1 MKFNLAIDPRKEVLS
16 IVAFI
21 KETVRTCGFKRIVVA
36 CSGGVDSSTVFFLAT
51 RAFGFENVYP
61 LFLPYRSTH
70 PHSLEDGM
78 KAVRVGS
85 TLDGKLNPSLIKKRV
100 EVIDIGPM
108 VDRFV
113 YALGLTQH
121 DRLRIGNIMARCRM
135 IVLFDRAKKHNALV
149 LGTENKSEHYLG
161 YFTRF
166 GDEASD
172 IEPIRHLYK
181 TQVFELASYLGV
193 PQSII
198 KKAPT
203 AGLWVDQ
210 TDEGQ
215 FGFNYQDADP
225 ILHLLYD
232 QKQTVEDVLKMG
244 FSRSLVFQV
253 KDWVEKNHF
262 KHELPIIKDTAI

>member
-1 MKFNLAIDPRKEVLS
+1 MMLNLS
-16 IVAFI
+16 ISPQ
-21 KETVRTCGFKRIVVA
+21 KETKRIIEFLRKTVKTRSFSQVVVA
-36 CSGGVDSSTVFFLAT
+36 CSGGVDSSTVFLLAT

-85 TLDGKLNPSLIKKRV
+85 TLNGKLDPSLIKKRL

-181 TQVFELASYLGV
+181 TQVLELASYLGV

-215 FGFNYQDADP
+215 FGFSYKEADR
-225 ILHLLYD
+225 ILYGLYD
-232 QKQTVEDVLKMG
+232 RKL
-244 FSRSLVFQV
+244 SRAQIEKEGVPKEAIDKV
-253 KDWVEKNHF
+253 CIWVEKNRF
-262 KHELPIIKDTAI
+262 KHQLPIIYLP